1 MSSSNDE
8 QRDLASC
15 LNKDVLRAILE
26 AGSYEPDEKES
37 ERPCAYEIDFGDES
51 CFASIPAFS
60 SLGVIMLMAW
70 ISRARAA
77 TPPPP
82 PSSAP
87 DKEKKG

>member
-51 CFASIPAFS
+51 FS
-60 SLGVIMLMAW
+60 VFGLVCLDSCIFIFRGHNADGMDI
-70 ISRARAA
+70 
-77 TPPPP
+77 
-82 PSSAP
+82 
-87 DKEKKG
+87 